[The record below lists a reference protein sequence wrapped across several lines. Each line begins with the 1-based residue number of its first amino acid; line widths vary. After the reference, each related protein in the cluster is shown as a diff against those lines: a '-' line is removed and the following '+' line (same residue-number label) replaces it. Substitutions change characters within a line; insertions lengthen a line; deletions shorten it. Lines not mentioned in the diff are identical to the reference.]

1 METIPILNTNIHSTT
16 EEQLLKLSDVV
27 LSNKEDCVVLVTPN
41 IDHLVKLQKDIDFY
55 DCYKRATWVVCDSKI
70 LLLCSKLLKRSLPET
85 IPGSSFFTHFYQFH
99 KNNMACKVFLLG
111 AKEGIAL
118 QAQTAINDKVGRNII
133 VGAYSPS
140 WGFEKNQQENKNIY
154 KMIQASGANVVL
166 VGVGA
171 PKQEKWIFA
180 HKEFMPNVKIWMALG
195 ATIDFEAGQVKRAPM
210 WMRRCALEW
219 FYRLLQE
226 PRRMFKRYICDDLV
240 FFVYFAKQLMGIY
253 KDPFLK

>member
-1 METIPILNTNIHSTT
+1 MTTRVLNIDILNIN
-16 EEQLLKLSDVV
+16 EERLQQRLSEHLVKGDNGAV
-27 LSNKEDCVVLVTPN
+27 LITPN
-41 IDHLVKLQKDIDFY
+41 LDHLVKLQKDKDFY
-55 DCYKRATWVVCDSKI
+55 ACYKQADFVICDSMV
-70 LLLCSKLLKRSLPET
+70 LYYSSKLLRNPFPAAIS
-85 IPGSSFFTHFYQFH
+85 GSSFFTHFYERH
-99 KNNMACKVFLLG
+99 KQNPTCRIFLLG
-111 AKEGIAL
+111 AMDNTAL
-118 QAQTAINDKVGRNII
+118 RAQAAINEKVGRKIV

-140 WGFEKNQQENKNIY
+140 WGFETKQQENEEIY

-180 HKEFMPNVKIWMALG
+180 HKEHMPNVKIWLALG

-226 PRRMFKRYICDDLV
+226 PHRMFKRYICDDLV
-240 FFVYFAKQLMGIY
+240 FFVHFAKQLLGMY
-253 KDPFLK
+253 KDPFAR

>member
-1 METIPILNTNIHSTT
+1 METIPFLNIDVLSTT
-16 EEQLLKLSDVV
+16 EKRLLNLSSEVLNSSNNSVV
-27 LSNKEDCVVLVTPN
+27 LITPN
-41 IDHLVKLQKDIDFY
+41 IDHLVKLQKDKEFY
-55 DCYKRATWVVCDSKI
+55 ECYKKAAWVVCDSKI
-70 LLLCSKLLKRSLPET
+70 LLLCSKLLKQSLPEA
-85 IPGSSFFTHFYQFH
+85 IPGSSFFTHFYEFH
-99 KNNMACKVFLLG
+99 KNNEACKIFLIG
-111 AKEGIAL
+111 AKEGVAL
-118 QAQTAINDKVGRNII
+118 RAQAAINEKVGRKIV

-140 WGFEKNQQENKNIY
+140 WGFETKQQENEEIY

-180 HKEFMPNVKIWMALG
+180 HKEHMPNVKIWMALG

-240 FFVYFAKQLMGIY
+240 FFVHFAKQLLGMY
-253 KDPFLK
+253 KDPFAR